1 MKSRNKHPAD
11 TSLSAKSI
19 GQQANL
25 RQQAETSIQAKRGH
39 LAQQTNDLSPE
50 ALQTIFH
57 ELHVH
62 QIELELQNE
71 ELRQAQTELVAAK
84 ARYFDL
90 YDLAPVG
97 YLSVCKND
105 LINQANLAASTLLGL
120 PRRELVNKRLSYFI
134 VNDDLDRYDQ
144 FRKLAFESNKHEVVN
159 LRMLN
164 HGAPFW
170 GRLEAIA
177 AEESASLRITLTNI
191 TELIQAEAALHE
203 SDAFKQT
210 ILNSISSQIAVLD
223 CDGVIIAVNES
234 WRRFALDNSI
244 DLDVPARHTQVG
256 SNYLEICKADI
267 NSESSEYAQK
277 AYEGVLTVLEHR
289 QLEFSFEYACHSPD
303 QQRWFIANI
312 TPLSAERDGVVITHA
327 DITDRKQA
335 ERLLSKFKAMA
346 DLSIDGFWIVDL
358 KGNMQHANKAYVNMT
373 GYSLDELVGMNISQ
387 LEAKENIEQ
396 LNSHL
401 LKIAK
406 LGSDHFETK
415 YRHKDGH
422 EIDTEVFSTF
432 LPEFQ
437 HITAFCRDITE
448 RNHLKQ
454 QDQKHLDELA
464 HITRM
469 GLVGE
474 MASGIA
480 HEVNQPLAAISS
492 YAQVSLNL
500 INEEHPDLVKL
511 AEILSKTQQQA
522 LRAGQIIHRMKNF
535 AKSHGTNH
543 SSADVNALIHD
554 AVNLCNAEFKQNS
567 IKVTF
572 KLGDNLPPV
581 FVDKIQIEQVII
593 NLIRNSVEAMQNLIA
608 KQQQPHIIIQSQ
620 LIADNF
626 IQVNLKDNGPGFD
639 QDLQQKILMPFFTTK
654 TQGMGM
660 GLSISRSL
668 IEAHGGTL
676 HFQSKPGKGATFYFT
691 LPVDKE
697 KGGSPD
703 GH

>member
-1 MKSRNKHPAD
+1 MKSWNKHSAE
-11 TSLSAKSI
+11 TTASAKSI

-25 RQQAETSIQAKRGH
+25 RQQAETIIQAKRGH
-39 LAQQTNDLSPE
+39 LAEQINDLSPE
-50 ALQTIFH
+50 ALQDIFH

-62 QIELELQNE
+62 QVELEQQNE

-84 ARYFDL
+84 TRYFDL

-105 LINQANLAASTLLGL
+105 LISQANLAASTLLGL
-120 PRRELVNKRLSYFI
+120 PRRELVNKQLSYFI
-134 VNDDLDRYDQ
+134 VNDDLDRYYQ
-144 FRKLAFESNKHEVVN
+144 FRKLVFESNKHEVLN

-164 HGAPFW
+164 HGTPFW

-223 CDGVIIAVNES
+223 SDGVIIAVNEC
-234 WRRFALDNSI
+234 WCLLALDNSI
-244 DLDVPARHTQVG
+244 DLGVPARHTQVG
-256 SNYLEICKADI
+256 SNYLEICKAAI
-267 NSESSEYAQK
+267 NSESSEYAKK
-277 AYEGVLTVLEHR
+277 AYEGILMVLERR
-289 QLEFSFEYACHSPD
+289 QPEFSFEYACHSPD
-303 QQRWFIANI
+303 QQRWFSANI
-312 TPLSAERDGVVITHA
+312 TPLSAERDGVVITHT

-335 ERLLSKFKAMA
+335 ERLLHKFKAMA
-346 DLSIDGFWIVDL
+346 DLSMDGFWIVDL
-358 KGNMQHANKAYVNMT
+358 KGNLQHANKAYVNMT
-373 GYSLDELVGMNISQ
+373 GYSLDELLGMNISQ
-387 LEAKENIEQ
+387 LEAKENIQQ
-396 LNSHL
+396 LNRHL

-415 YRHKDGH
+415 HRHKDGH
-422 EIDTEVFSTF
+422 EIETEVFSTF

-448 RNHLKQ
+448 RNRLKQ
-454 QDQKHLDELA
+454 LDQKHLDELA
-464 HITRM
+464 HITRL

-492 YAQVSLNL
+492 YTQVSLNL
-500 INEEHPDLVKL
+500 IKAEHPDLEKL
-511 AEILSKTQQQA
+511 AEVLFKTQQQA
-522 LRAGQIIHRMKNF
+522 LRAGQIIHHMKNF
-535 AKSHGTNH
+535 AKSHDTNH
-543 SSADVNALIHD
+543 SSIDVNALIHD
-554 AVNLCNAEFKQNS
+554 AVNLCSAEFKQNS

-572 KLGDNLPPV
+572 KLGDNLPTV
-581 FVDKIQIEQVII
+581 CVGKIQIEQVII
-593 NLIRNSVEAMQNLIA
+593 NLIRNSVEAMQNLIE
-608 KQQQPHIIIQSQ
+608 KQQPHIIIQSQ

-626 IQVNLKDNGPGFD
+626 IQVSLKDNGPGFD

-654 TQGMGM
+654 AQGMGM

-691 LPVDKE
+691 LPIDKKKE
-697 KGGSPD
+697 GAV
-703 GH
+703 